1 MSNFTNCS
9 DGDEPPSRHPTH
21 ATRSSTSE
29 IPSIFHQSLRCSD
42 DKVDVAGLIGRDTS
56 AAPDD
61 DCGLTLVQYGA
72 AACFCYGTNWLW
84 PRWPWTDT
92 APVQP
97 CRGPLPH
104 KEGGQRAITSYE
116 NMPQYAS
123 YPSLMPSE
131 QFQIQR
137 VISMS
142 QVDKVG
148 KT

>member
-1 MSNFTNCS
+1 MSDFINCA
-9 DGDEPPSRHPTH
+9 DGDETSSRPPTY

-61 DCGLTLVQYGA
+61 DCGLTLVQGGA
-72 AACFCYGTNWLW
+72 VWCSMPLLWHQLVGW

-92 APVQP
+92 APDQP
-97 CRGPLPH
+97 SRGPLPH

-116 NMPQYAS
+116 NMPTVCNHI
-123 YPSLMPSE
+123 PLLC
-131 QFQIQR
+131 QR
-137 VISMS
+137 SS
-142 QVDKVG
+142 FRYRG
-148 KT
+148 